1 MKLSAARAYN
11 RTKKMVKLIINQF
24 QDPYYQGVAAQI
36 AFSLFLSI
44 IPILIL
50 LSQLLGVFSLSLDEL
65 QHWVQENVSVE
76 GAGQLISLIEYSPS
90 GVNSLFLGV
99 VAVWSASRV
108 QFALSR
114 IANYTFTDGEVIGKG
129 FIIDRLNSMKTV
141 LITIFTVAFSLVVF
155 VYGELIVNL
164 IFGKVVGAELSTKVW
179 LFLRWPLAWAMYFL
193 MISYN
198 YYILPTKKP
207 PFADVIPG
215 SIFSAIGFLVVT
227 YVYALYTARAA
238 NYDILYGS
246 LSNIVALMFW
256 FWFLAWVMCLG
267 ITFNRVWWAT
277 RPHNSIPISKRAQK
291 RRKPMNVN

>member
-1 MKLSAARAYN
+1 MKLSVVRTYN
-11 RTKKMVKLIINQF
+11 RAKKMFLLIIHQF
-24 QDPYYQGVAAQI
+24 EDPYYQGVAAQI

-50 LSQLLGVFSLSLDEL
+50 LSQLLGVFSLSLEEL
-65 QHWVQENVSVE
+65 QQWVQSNVSVE
-76 GAGQLISLIEYSPS
+76 GADKLLSLIEYSPS

-114 IANYTFTDGEVIGKG
+114 IANYTFTDGQTIGQG
-129 FIIDRLNSMKTV
+129 FLRDRLNSMKTV

-179 LFLRWPLAWAMYFL
+179 LLLRWPLAWAMYFL

-207 PFADVIPG
+207 PFKDVIPG

-227 YVYALYTARAA
+227 YIYALYTARAA

-277 RPHNSIPISKRAQK
+277 RSKNSIPIANKRK
-291 RRKPMNVN
+291 PRRKPMNVH

>member
-1 MKLSAARAYN
+1 MRLSVLRTYD
-11 RTKKMVKLIINQF
+11 RTKKMIKLIVLQF

-50 LSQLLGVFSLSLDEL
+50 LSQFLGLFSLSLEEL
-65 QHWVQENVSVE
+65 QIWVEENVSVE
-76 GAGQLISLIEYSPS
+76 GADQLLSLIEYSPS

-114 IANYTFTDGEVIGKG
+114 IANYTFTDGRHVGEG
-129 FIIDRLNSMKTV
+129 FIKDRLNSMRTV

-155 VYGELIVNL
+155 VYGELIIKIIAGPVL
-164 IFGKVVGAELSTKVW
+164 GEEIVSRAW
-179 LFLRWPLAWAMYFL
+179 MMLRWPLAWAMYFL

-198 YYILPTKKP
+198 YYILPTKKT
-207 PFADVIPG
+207 PFRDVIPG
-215 SIFSAIGFLVVT
+215 SVFSALGFLVVT
-227 YVYALYTARAA
+227 YVYALYTSRAA

-246 LSNIVALMFW
+246 LSNMVALMFW

-277 RPHNSIPISKRAQK
+277 RRNNSIPISDEAKA
-291 RRKPMNVN
+291 RRKPLNIL

>member
-1 MKLSAARAYN
+1 MKATTIRAGK
-11 RTKKMVKLIINQF
+11 RVKKMFLLMIHQF
-24 QDPYYQGVAAQI
+24 QEPYYQGVAAQI

-50 LSQLLGVFSLSLDEL
+50 LSQLLGLFSLSLEEL
-65 QHWVQENVSVE
+65 RDWVEVNVSVE
-76 GAGQLISLIEYSPS
+76 GADQLLSLIEYSPS
-90 GVNSLFLGV
+90 GVNSLFLGI

-108 QFALSR
+108 QFSLSR
-114 IANYTFTDGEVIGKG
+114 VANYTFTDGEVIGQG
-129 FIIDRLNSMKTV
+129 FLRDRLKSMRTV
-141 LITIFTVAFSLVVF
+141 IITIFTVAFSLVVF
-155 VYGELIVNL
+155 VYGELIINL
-164 IFGKVVGAELSTKVW
+164 IFGQVVGEELSTKAW
-179 LFLRWPLAWAMYFL
+179 LVLRWPLAWAMYFL

-198 YYILPTKKP
+198 YYILPTHKT
-207 PFADVIPG
+207 PFKDVIPG

-227 YVYALYTARAA
+227 YVYALYTSRAA

-277 RPHNSIPISKRAQK
+277 RPTNNIPISEEAKA
-291 RRKPMNVN
+291 RRKPLNII